1 MSTAVGYARV
11 STHEQDTGAQESA
24 LRAAGAERVFVDHAA
39 SSRRADRPQ
48 WLACL
53 DYLRAGDTLLVWR
66 LDRLAG
72 TQTLAIE
79 TINDLHERGV
89 QIKSLT
95 DERHGRTPVRRAA
108 CADVALPAVL
118 RQVTLASV
126 S

>member
-1 MSTAVGYARV
+1 V
-11 STHEQDTGAQESA
+11 
-24 LRAAGAERVFVDHAA
+24 RVFVDHAA

-53 DYLRAGDTLLVWR
+53 YLRRGDTLVVWR

-79 TINDLHERGV
+79 TITDLHERGV

-95 DERHGRTPVRRAA
+95 EPDIETTTPMGRALFGIVA
-108 CADVALPAVL
+108 CAL
-118 RQVTLASV
+118 RWL
-126 S
+126 